1 LFGKELRKLL
11 SSGRAKNDVTWIWGT
26 AERQPPAASIRSRK
40 LVRLTKAWGVGLT
53 PCLLNG
59 QQYGSGRRQIDMAT
73 ELDRVRELVAP
84 IAADLDLDLYDVER
98 RNKVLRITID
108 TPPGSEGGISLD
120 NLSLATRLISRELD
134 HEDVITSAYTLE
146 VTSPG
151 LERHLRT
158 PLHFQREVG
167 KDVTVRL
174 AGHAVIEGEERRIDG
189 KLVAADETTATL
201 LTESGTERTI
211 NVADVDK
218 ARTVFE
224 WGPKPKPGKGPGNT
238 KTKNSP
244 SKKNAN
250 TSPKTENQQS

>member
-1 LFGKELRKLL
+1 VDRHTLKTLPIGLFGKELRKLL

-40 LVRLTKAWGVGLT
+40 LVRL
-53 PCLLNG
+53 
-59 QQYGSGRRQIDMAT
+59 IDMAT

-238 KTKNSP
+238 KTKNSQ

-250 TSPKTENQQS
+250 TSPKKENQQS